1 MDIFQ
6 SQRFAASLSG
16 LSNTTE
22 RLARVMKSDAIM
34 RKADYAEISRLND
47 RLNRVIPIIPAAFGI
62 AGATLG
68 AGVDYG
74 GFPPFGLPGF
84 GLPPLFPPL
93 GPPGGGGRGS
103 RGRTGPKGPV
113 DTGPPTG
120 VELPIAIPEKEQKG
134 TDVDQNVDVTT
145 GLGQGTPI
153 VVVPYQAPTGIPGK
167 PTEPKEPITEP
178 TEPVKPGVPARPS
191 PPARP
196 GEPPDEEEPGEQ
208 PTTVP
213 EPALPPKPT
222 TPILPP
228 LVPRR
233 RKDDEPEEAP
243 PVPGEPVKE
252 PVTAFIEAA
261 MSVPLYL
268 RFEAFK
274 LIRRVPELFKKLTDY
289 VQSDEYLEVISG
301 RSKPMID
308 LAEVLNVPPELA
320 PLIEQLLVAVLA
332 GLGRGKGGVPIRTG
346 PSKIVPFRRPTPT
359 PTTRP
364 TTRPTQ
370 PLLNQSKPA
379 SQQTIDVTPSSTQ
392 TTRSSGGVTDI
403 IGGTGRKPS
412 KRFMQDPERAAFESI
427 FTNNPAGNAALQRK
441 ILDKSTPESTRKV
454 LQQILDRRM
463 NKNLLSPQ
471 SNSGTSGIGPQASAN
486 IMIKPIYILTDK
498 IA

>member
-6 SQRFAASLSG
+6 SQRFARSLSNLG
-16 LSNTTE
+16 DTTE
-22 RLARVMKSDAIM
+22 RLARVMKNDAIR
-34 RKADYAEISRLND
+34 RKADYAEISRLNH
-47 RLNRVIPIIPAAFGI
+47 RLNRVIPIIPAVFGI

-68 AGVDYG
+68 AGVDSG

-84 GLPPLFPPL
+84 GLPPFPPP

-103 RGRTGPKGPV
+103 RGPTGPKGPV
-113 DTGPPTG
+113 ESPTG
-120 VELPIAIPEKEQKG
+120 VELPTAIGEREQQDAG
-134 TDVDQNVDVTT
+134 VDVTT
-145 GLGQGTPI
+145 GLGQGIPI
-153 VVVPYQAPTGIPGK
+153 LVEPYKEPTTIPGQ
-167 PTEPKEPITEP
+167 PAEPKEPIVEP
-178 TEPVKPGVPARPS
+178 TEPVTPGVPVRPV

-196 GEPPDEEEPGEQ
+196 EEEPGEQ
-208 PTTVP
+208 EPSEEPTTVP
-213 EPALPPKPT
+213 EEPALPPKP
-222 TPILPP
+222 PIEIPVFP
-228 LVPRR
+228 PRR
-233 RKDDEPEEAP
+233 KEPEET

-261 MSVPLYL
+261 MGVPLYL

-274 LIRRVPELFKKLTDY
+274 LIRRVPELFKRLTDY

-359 PTTRP
+359 PTPRP

-379 SQQTIDVTPSSTQ
+379 SQQTINVKPSATQ

-403 IGGTGRKPS
+403 VGGTGRKPS
-412 KRFMQDPERAAFESI
+412 KRFMQDPERAAFESR
-427 FTNNPAGNAALQRK
+427 FTNNPRGNEALQRQ

-471 SNSGTSGIGPQASAN
+471 SDSGTSGIGPRASADV
-486 IMIKPIYILTDK
+486 MIKPIYILTDK
-498 IA
+498 IS